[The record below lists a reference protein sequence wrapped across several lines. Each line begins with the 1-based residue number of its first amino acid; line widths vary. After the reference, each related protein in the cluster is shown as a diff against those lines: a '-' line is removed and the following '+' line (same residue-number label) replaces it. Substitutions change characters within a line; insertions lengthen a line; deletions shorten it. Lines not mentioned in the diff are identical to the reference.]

1 MERLERDISYL
12 VGRYLGVARK
22 IEMELDRLARKESP
36 SLVEEQFEHFVD
48 APGKYMAICQ
58 EQVVR
63 SLLLLKSLG
72 RPELVEDMGQ
82 IYRLINQDSL
92 NHITLQ
98 AETFIHGY
106 HKQLAIYEEKDKK

>member
-1 MERLERDISYL
+1 MERLEQDISYL

-22 IEMELDRLARKESP
+22 IELELDRLARKESP

-48 APGKYMAICQ
+48 EPAKYMAICQ

-82 IYRLINQDSL
+82 IFRLININSL
-92 NHITLQ
+92 EHITLR
-98 AETFIHGY
+98 ADTLIHGF
-106 HKQLAIYEEKDKK
+106 HKQLASYDQK